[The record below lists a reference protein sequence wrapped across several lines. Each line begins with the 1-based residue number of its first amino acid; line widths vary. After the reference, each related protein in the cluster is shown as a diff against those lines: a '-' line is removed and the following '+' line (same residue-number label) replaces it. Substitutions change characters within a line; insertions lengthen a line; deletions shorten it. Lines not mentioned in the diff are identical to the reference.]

1 MLVEPL
7 SRRAAQALSRKIA
20 ESGWIA
26 VTSHAEEELTADD
39 VERDEMEMVLMRGSV
54 TEVRLEDG
62 TWRYRVVLHD
72 VTVVVAFDSE
82 DELAVVTGWRDP

>member
-1 MLVEPL
+1 
-7 SRRAAQALSRKIA
+7 
-20 ESGWIA
+20 
-26 VTSHAEEELTADD
+26 
-39 VERDEMEMVLMRGSV
+39 MRGSV

>member
-7 SRRAAQALSRKIA
+7 SKRAAQALARKILV
-20 ESGWIA
+20 SGWIA
-26 VTSHAEEELTADD
+26 VTSHAEEELAADD
-39 VERDEMEMVLMRGSV
+39 IERDEMDMVLMRGSV

-72 VTVVVAFDSE
+72 VTVVVAFDAE
-82 DELAVVTGWRDP
+82 DELAVVTGWRDS